1 MSRINVYSHDP
12 EGFEPKRMVGWF
24 DPDKSQSW
32 GEGTRWSGNGTV
44 SLATGAQFA
53 HEHLYRTLG
62 GRWVIEAWSQREGAE
77 TIYRYVSVDE
87 AYDWLIRCDYDSEEV
102 ARITGI
108 GVPDE
113 VGPGPEATSLKL
125 LLSPELLAAAD
136 AAAARVGISR
146 AEWVRQTLAAAVGA

>member
-1 MSRINVYSHDP
+1 MARINVFSHDP
-12 EGFEPKRMVGWF
+12 EGFEPRRMVGWF

-32 GEGTRWSGNGTV
+32 AEGTRWNGSNTV
-44 SLATGAQFA
+44 SLATGAQFT

-62 GRWVIEAWSQREGAE
+62 GRWVIETWSQWEGVE
-77 TIYRYVSVDE
+77 TTYRFVSTDE

-108 GVPDE
+108 GVPE
-113 VGPGPEATSLKL
+113 ETGPGTDATTLKL
-125 LLSPELLAAAD
+125 LLSRELLAATD
-136 AAAARVGISR
+136 AEAARVGISR